1 MDPARYAA
9 CTLASIMKHP
19 ASADREGGLLT
30 VFLCGD
36 VMTGRGID
44 QVLPH
49 PSDPRIH
56 EAFVKDAGQYV
67 QLAEA
72 ANGPV
77 PRPVEFS
84 YIWGDALDELARVA
98 PDARIVNLE
107 TSITRSD
114 DHWPGKG
121 IHYRMYPDNV
131 QCLTAAGIDVCTL
144 ANNHVLD
151 FGHAGLRET
160 LETLARAELG
170 TAGAGRTLAEAR
182 QPAVVKISG
191 KGRLVVFALGDETSG
206 IPSSWAATD
215 DRPGIDFLPDLS
227 EATASGIV
235 DRVRQVKR
243 ARDLVVASIHWG
255 SNWGYQV
262 PPAHQR
268 FARWLLDGGVDI
280 VHGHSSH
287 HVRPIEIYRGKLILY
302 GCGDFLDDYEGIA
315 GYEEFRD
322 DLTLMYF
329 PALQPE
335 TGRLES
341 LRMTPMQI
349 RKLRANRA
357 TPADAEWL
365 GRTLRRLSQPFGAR
379 VELAPDG
386 TLALRPE

>member
-1 MDPARYAA
+1 M
-9 CTLASIMKHP
+9 
-19 ASADREGGLLT
+19 T

-56 EAFVKDAGQYV
+56 EASVKDARQYV
-67 QLAEA
+67 QMAEA

-98 PDARIVNLE
+98 PDARIINLE

-121 IHYRMYPDNV
+121 IHYRMHPDNV
-131 QCLTAAGIDVCTL
+131 QCLTAAGIDVCAL

-151 FGHAGLRET
+151 FGHAGLREA
-160 LETLARAELG
+160 LEALTRAGLR

-182 QPAVVKISG
+182 EPAVVEISG

-206 IPSSWAATD
+206 IPSSWAATS

-227 EATASGIV
+227 EATATGIV

-243 ARDLVVASIHWG
+243 ARDIVVASIHWG

-262 PPAHQR
+262 PPAQQR
-268 FARWLLDGGVDI
+268 FARWLLDGGIDV

-287 HVRPIEIYRGKLILY
+287 HVRPIEIYQGKLILY

-329 PALQPE
+329 PTLRRE

-341 LRMTPMQI
+341 LRLTPMQI
-349 RKLRANRA
+349 RNLRINRA
-357 TPADAEWL
+357 TPADARWL
-365 GRTLRRLSQPFGAR
+365 GNTLGRISRPFGAR
-379 VELAPDG
+379 IELATDG
-386 TLALRPE
+386 TLALHPE

>member
-1 MDPARYAA
+1 M
-9 CTLASIMKHP
+9 
-19 ASADREGGLLT
+19 T

-44 QVLPH
+44 QALPH

-56 EAFVKDAGQYV
+56 EEFVKDAGQYV

-84 YIWGDALDELARVA
+84 YIWGDALDELARIA
-98 PDARIVNLE
+98 PDARIINLE

-121 IHYRMYPDNV
+121 IHYRMHPDNV
-131 QCLTAAGIDVCTL
+131 QCLTAAGIDVCAL

-160 LETLARAELG
+160 LETLARADLR

-182 QPAVVKISG
+182 EPAVLEISG
-191 KGRLVVFALGDETSG
+191 KGRLVVFAFGDETSG
-206 IPSSWAATD
+206 IPSSWAATN
-215 DRPGIDFLPDLS
+215 DRPGIDFLADLS
-227 EATASGIV
+227 EATATGIV

-243 ARDLVVASIHWG
+243 ARDIVVASIHWG

-262 PPAHQR
+262 PPAQQR

-287 HVRPIEIYRGKLILY
+287 HVRPIEIYQGKLILH

-329 PALQPE
+329 PTLQPE

-341 LRMTPMQI
+341 LHMTPMQI
-349 RKLRANRA
+349 RNLRANRA
-357 TPADAEWL
+357 IPADAEWL
-365 GRTLRRLSQPFGAR
+365 GRTLHRISQPFGAR

>member
-1 MDPARYAA
+1 
-9 CTLASIMKHP
+9 
-19 ASADREGGLLT
+19 
-30 VFLCGD
+30 
-36 VMTGRGID
+36 MTGRGID

-56 EAFVKDAGQYV
+56 EEFVKDARQYV

-77 PRPVEFS
+77 ARPVDFS

-107 TSITRSD
+107 VSVTRSD
-114 DHWPGKG
+114 DHWPDKG
-121 IHYRMYPDNV
+121 IHYRMHPDNV
-131 QCLTAAGIDVCTL
+131 PCLTAAGIDVCAL

-151 FGHAGLRET
+151 FGRAGLREA
-160 LETLARAELG
+160 LEALTRAGLR

-182 QPAVVKISG
+182 EPAVMEISG

-206 IPSSWAATD
+206 IPSSWAATS

-227 EATASGIV
+227 EATAIGIL

-243 ARDLVVASIHWG
+243 ARDIVVASIHWG
-255 SNWGYQV
+255 SNWGYEV
-262 PPAHQR
+262 PQAQQR
-268 FARWLLDGGVDI
+268 FARRLLDGGVDI

-329 PALQPE
+329 PTLQPE

-341 LRMTPMQI
+341 LRLTPMQI
-349 RKLRANRA
+349 RNLRVNRA
-357 TPADAEWL
+357 APADAEWL
-365 GRTLRRLSQPFGAR
+365 GRTLRRISQPFGAR
-379 VELAPDG
+379 IELAADG
-386 TLALRPE
+386 TLALYPA